1 MKTIIERPDEF
12 GKWVCVYHNFKHF
25 SQEGVH
31 RLYESYEAEFD
42 GHKEDEWMTLCDWID
57 ERVDY
62 LFPGFEYGYSL
73 SEEKTKKLMAEYNQE
88 YNTLLEELRDLSTA
102 LCRITKE

>member
-1 MKTIIERPDEF
+1 MNLGSGYVYTIILSTLVRRVSIDYM
-12 GKWVCVYHNFKHF
+12 KVTKQN
-25 SQEGVH
+25 
-31 RLYESYEAEFD
+31 FD